1 MPFRTIAAD
10 DIFISYTRQDA
21 SLYTI
26 HLARELK
33 DKGFSCFTDRLGT
46 VPDKDLP
53 DTLREKIRDCK
64 MLVIVGT
71 QRAGTRQTIED
82 EIKEFLTTGRRSS
95 IVPIDFGGAIYGAR
109 WYSLIEGVAP
119 ESELNP
125 KALDEGN
132 PSALVISRIEQQ
144 FKYARRNQRLRRAT
158 ISTAAL
164 LILLIVAS
172 VAAGVYA
179 NQQIR
184 SAKAA
189 RAVAD
194 QARAEAV
201 TARDEATAAK
211 NDATAQRNI
220 AEAAKTAADRATLD
234 AEAKTRLADAATKRA
249 VDAAR
254 EARAAKSEADHQQA
268 IASSRADANRSQTL
282 LRQRPDQ
289 VPRSLELAVRAL
301 KKAQTVEADDSLR
314 TGLALLPR
322 QSRPGRTLKED
333 VKDTAFS
340 PDGHHFATLG
350 WDDKLRIYEL
360 GNDAPPQELS
370 CRCKLVA
377 LSVGPVSA
385 SVLTPEGLQII
396 NLKNGERHAVKIDES
411 DKSISGKQLHKIALS
426 PGGKYLALSF
436 DEFVGPDRE
445 QVSTLKV
452 LDTSNSKFVQT
463 LLDRSNNLQ
472 VNDLVFGLSGNL
484 AVGGRQTNPKGK
496 LFGRAL
502 IFPLS
507 VKLRETEVDLV
518 RPLADYSAP
527 IDFYQD
533 DEIMS
538 VALGSDD
545 SLLATERAVFK
556 MYSRGVY
563 EPIVRIPLPAGAGR
577 EADNT
582 IENVSFNSADDQLA
596 VVRRLAHDPAD
607 YVGSPKL
614 LELWDAAGY
623 KEENRAPL
631 INVDASVDLQS
642 IRGTDGTTIVGA
654 IDRKL
659 LPEEFSIEVEK
670 PPLLNI
676 GENTAE
682 VWNERLGKKIPLAFN
697 SDLKN
702 TVAKAITSDG
712 KLLAVAGEHI
722 SLYVLDG
729 DAYRLDKVLTKPDPA
744 TSIALTPDGQI
755 IVADII
761 ESNAVRVWRT
771 RDGKEVMLKG
781 LHDLG
786 GSEGWELS
794 PKGHY
799 LALNRYGS
807 GIHTIYVW
815 RLPDG
820 ALVGHFDMP
829 GIRSRPTFIF
839 SPHERF
845 LLTATTDSELTE
857 GKTRL
862 LDLSSGM
869 DHTMPIIEAIAAAAF
884 SADDRYL
891 GLGIVGEVNV
901 YPTDNPDTAIA
912 RVRQTDEIEAIA
924 FTADA
929 ARLVVLSSGVD
940 GDETENQATAK
951 RRFPLGIWLLRP
963 DELVKEAE
971 KRLAALPSYVR

>member
-1 MPFRTIAAD
+1 MPLRTIAAD
-10 DIFISYTRQDA
+10 DIFISYTRRDA

-26 HLARELK
+26 NLARELK

-53 DTLREKIRDCK
+53 DTLRQKIRECK

-119 ESELNP
+119 EPEPNP

-132 PSALVISRIEQQ
+132 PSALIISRIEQQ

-158 ISTAAL
+158 ISTGAL
-164 LILLIVAS
+164 LILLILAS

-184 SAKAA
+184 SARAA
-189 RAVAD
+189 RTLAD

-211 NDATAQRNI
+211 NDATVQRNI
-220 AEAAKTAADRATLD
+220 AEAAKTAADKAKLE
-234 AEAKTRLADAATKRA
+234 AEAKTRLADAATQRA
-249 VDAAR
+249 ADAAR
-254 EARAAKSEADHQQA
+254 EAKAAKSEADHQQA

-301 KKAQTVEADDSLR
+301 KKARTVEADDSLR

-340 PDGHHFATLG
+340 PDGRHFTTLG

-360 GNDAPPQELS
+360 GLEAPPQELP
-370 CRCKLVA
+370 CKCSLVA
-377 LSVGPVSA
+377 LSNGPLSA
-385 SVLTPEGLQII
+385 SVLTPAGLEII
-396 NLKNGERHAVKIDES
+396 NLKNGERHAVRIDES
-411 DKSISGKQLHKIALS
+411 GVEKQPHRIALS
-426 PGGKYLALSF
+426 PGGKYIALSF
-436 DEFVGPDRE
+436 DELVGPDRE
-445 QVSTLKV
+445 RVSILKV
-452 LDTSNSKFVQT
+452 LDTSNGKLVQT
-463 LLDRSNNLQ
+463 LLNRINNLQ
-472 VNDLVFGLSGNL
+472 INDLAFGSSGNL
-484 AVGGRQTNPKGK
+484 AVGGSQANPKGK
-496 LFGRAL
+496 SVGRAL

-507 VKLRETEVDLV
+507 YKLRETEDDLI
-518 RPLADYSAP
+518 RTTADFSTP
-527 IDFYQD
+527 IDFYQNE
-533 DEIMS
+533 EIMS
-538 VALGSDD
+538 VALGRDD
-545 SLLATERAVFK
+545 SFLATDRAVFK
-556 MYSRGVY
+556 MYSLGVY
-563 EPIVRIPLPAGAGR
+563 EAVVRLPLPAGAGR
-577 EADNT
+577 DADNN
-582 IENVSFNSADDQLA
+582 IENVSFNFAGDQLA

-614 LELWDAAGY
+614 LELWEAAGY

-631 INVDASVDLQS
+631 INVDLSADLQS
-642 IRGTDGTTIVGA
+642 IRGTDGTTIVAA

-659 LPEEFSIEVEK
+659 LPEKFSIEVER

-702 TVAKAITSDG
+702 TVAQAITPDG
-712 KLLAVAGEHI
+712 KLLVVAGEHI

-786 GSEGWELS
+786 GSEGWQLS
-794 PKGHY
+794 PAGHY

-807 GIHTIYVW
+807 GIHAVYVW
-815 RLPDG
+815 RLADG
-820 ALVGHFDMP
+820 ALVGHFEMP
-829 GIRSRPTFIF
+829 GIRSSPTFIF
-839 SPHERF
+839 SQHERF
-845 LLTATTDSELTE
+845 LLAATIDTEVTE

-862 LDLSSGM
+862 LDLSTGR

-891 GLGIVGEVNV
+891 ALGIEGEVNV
-901 YPTDNPDTAIA
+901 YLTDNPDTAIA
-912 RVRQTDEIEAIA
+912 RVRQTDPIGAVA

-929 ARLVVLSSGVD
+929 DRLVVLSRGVD
-940 GDETENQATAK
+940 WVDGSEARATAK
-951 RRFPLGIWLLRP
+951 GKFPLGVWLLRP

-971 KRLAALPSYVR
+971 KRLASLPSYAR